1 MALFVVYFFLF
12 FWNSGYR
19 KKKQFTDG
27 NKLMYLENY
36 IPEWMVGGIR
46 KI

>member
-1 MALFVVYFFLF
+1 MGTPCGIVCSLFFFKF

-36 IPEWMVGGIR
+36 IPE
-46 KI
+46 